1 MDSTA
6 ALMTA
11 LPFLFA
17 ASYFGSTV
25 GRRLAQNHLN
35 VQTMLSI
42 VGGLMLGMGF
52 LHLLPHA
59 VLDSGSLD
67 RSMLL
72 ALLGVLLIFLLIRY
86 ANVHSHGDDVEC
98 IDSHTLDGHTHPEH
112 APAGDGDRV
121 RWVTLLVGLA
131 LHSVIDGVAVAAA
144 IRAGAGHS
152 GWPGAA
158 VLLVVLLHKPIDAVA
173 MAATLTAA
181 GVSRPVST
189 AVNIGLALVAPAAAL
204 GSYAGLSSGSAAASA
219 MAFSAGAFICVALAD
234 LMPELQFHSHH
245 RLRLTAGL
253 LVGVGIAALLGV
265 LEGAGHGRS
274 GAHPEHQD
282 HVHTDRDAH

>member
-1 MDSTA
+1 MNGTP
-6 ALMTA
+6 ALLIA
-11 LPFLFA
+11 VPLLFA

-25 GRRLAQNHLN
+25 GRRLARNHLN
-35 VQTMLSI
+35 VQTMLSF

-67 RSMLL
+67 RSMFL

-86 ANVHSHGDDVEC
+86 ANVHSHGEDVEC
-98 IDSHTLDGHTHPEH
+98 IDSHTHDGHTHTTPM
-112 APAGDGDRV
+112 PDSGRV
-121 RWVTLLVGLA
+121 RWMTLLVGLA

-144 IRAGAGHS
+144 IRAGDGHG
-152 GWPGAA
+152 GWSGAA

-173 MAATLTAA
+173 MAATLSAA
-181 GVSRPVST
+181 GVRVRTAT
-189 AVNIGLALVAPAAAL
+189 AVNVGLALVAPAAAVA
-204 GSYAGLSSGSAAASA
+204 SYAGLSSGSAAASA

-253 LVGVGIAALLGV
+253 LAGIGIAALLGV
-265 LEGAGHGRS
+265 LEGDTHGRS
-274 GAHPEHQD
+274 SAPAEHRD
-282 HVHTDRDAH
+282 HTHELPHSH